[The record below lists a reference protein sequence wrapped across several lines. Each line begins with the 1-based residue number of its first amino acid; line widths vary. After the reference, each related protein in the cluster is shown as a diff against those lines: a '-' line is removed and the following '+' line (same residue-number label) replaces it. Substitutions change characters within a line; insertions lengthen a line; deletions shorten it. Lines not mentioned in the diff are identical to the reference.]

1 MAWPVTTFEDVDFL
15 DGSGYATV
23 AAIHLAIKE
32 RAECSLHTV
41 LTGGDYG
48 DVFDGVIWTMEP
60 FGDGKLYLKDLL
72 GALYA
77 DLTELVEGLPGI
89 AWTTASNGDTLW
101 TMASLETDIAMGPYL
116 DLITDATDPRPFEW
130 LQAALDRLIYL
141 RRLKANI
148 GDGFPTPTIDYYFR
162 GDSFLPS
169 EPNAA
174 DAYAGAYA
182 DTDSIHPT
190 YNDPVV
196 NAQVYFDATFSEYA
210 AAIGTYFEGAIF
222 TPGYVNLTQGVQ
234 TGARWE
240 LQPGK
245 VTCTLTDLD
254 IVVDGGSPV
263 TVPLTGNSFIYADP
277 ASVPMTGGMTGLNM
291 SMDTIPSTLP
301 FNGTASGGVTGI
313 GSFEVRLYRAWVNV
327 DIAAELTDQA

>member
-1 MAWPVTTFEDVDFL
+1 MAWPVTTFEDVDFM

-48 DVFDGVIWTMEP
+48 DVFDGVIWTWEP
-60 FGDGKLYLKDLL
+60 FGDGRLYLKDLL
-72 GALYA
+72 GTLYT
-77 DLTELVEGLPGI
+77 DLTTLVEGNGGVK
-89 AWTTASNGDTLW
+89 WTTTSNGDTLW

-116 DLITDATDPRPFEW
+116 DLITDATDPRPFIW

-141 RRLKANI
+141 RRLKANV
-148 GDGFPTPTIDYYFR
+148 GDVSGSVDYYYR
-162 GDSFLPS
+162 NGS
-169 EPNAA
+169 EPTTAA
-174 DAYAGAYA
+174 DAYAEAYA
-182 DTDSIHPT
+182 DSDTLNAGYHGAI
-190 YNDPVV
+190 V
-196 NAQVYFDATFSEYA
+196 NATVLYNSFVSTYLAS
-210 AAIGTYFEGAIF
+210 IGTYIEGAAF
-222 TPGYVNLTQGVQ
+222 QAGYVDLTQGGQ

-240 LQPGK
+240 IQPQSV

-254 IVVDGGSPV
+254 IVVDGGTAV
-263 TVPLTGNSFIYADP
+263 TVPLNANSFIYADP
-277 ASVPMTGGMTGLNM
+277 ASVPMVGGSTGLNM
-291 SMDTIPSTLP
+291 SMDTIPATNP
-301 FNGTASGGVTGI
+301 FNGTASGGITGI